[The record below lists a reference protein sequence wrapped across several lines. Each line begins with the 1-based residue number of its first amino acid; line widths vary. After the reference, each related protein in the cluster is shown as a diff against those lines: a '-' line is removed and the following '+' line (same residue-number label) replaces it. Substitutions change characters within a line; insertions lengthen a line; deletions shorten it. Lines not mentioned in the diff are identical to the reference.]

1 VSEFEYKLELTASE
15 VEALL
20 GFIGERLDARDLG
33 DSARADLDGVY
44 AKLVNQLEV

>member
-1 VSEFEYKLELTASE
+1 MSEFKYKLELTASE

-20 GFIGERLDARDLG
+20 GFVGERLDAPDLG

-44 AKLVNQLEV
+44 AKLVSQLEV